1 MPVQVQIGF
10 LFFLFAAGL
19 IARRRGWLTPP
30 QAGKMVQL
38 VITVGLPALFLSD
51 VSRIPLHRE
60 LAALPTVAVIV
71 MLLTLVTALLLGRAM
86 HLARPSFGAFVICSM
101 SINNAFLFPFIIAG
115 WGKEAFAQLALFDL
129 GNTVIQATVI
139 YGVAAIF
146 GGHATGAGA
155 LLKRMLSFP
164 PLWALVVALAINL
177 GGWHLPPLATTVL
190 GWTGRLILQLVV
202 LALGVMFDAKLLGS
216 RNVLGALALRIVFGL
231 AIGFACVEAFGLTGL
246 TRSVLLLGSA
256 APIGFSAVV
265 IASREHLD
273 RELAA
278 SAASLS
284 VLLALVYVPLALWLL
299 HQP

>member
-1 MPVQVQIGF
+1 MPVHLQIGF
-10 LFFLFAAGL
+10 LIVLFVAGL
-19 IARRRGWLTPP
+19 IARRSGWLTRP

-51 VSRIPLHRE
+51 VSRIPLHRD
-60 LAALPTVAVIV
+60 LIALPAVAVVV
-71 MLLTLVTALLLGRAM
+71 MLLTLLAALVVGRWMGLGR
-86 HLARPSFGAFVICSM
+86 PSYGAFVICSM
-101 SINNAFLFPFIIAG
+101 SINNAFLFPFVIAG
-115 WGKEAFAQLALFDL
+115 WGQQAFAQLALFDL

-139 YGVAAIF
+139 YGVAAVF
-146 GGHATGAGA
+146 GGHGAGALA

-164 PLWALVVALAINL
+164 PLWALIVALGINL
-177 GGWHLPPLATTVL
+177 GGLHLPPLLTTVL
-190 GWTGRLILQLVV
+190 GFTGRTILLLVV
-202 LALGVMFDAKLLGS
+202 LALGVLFDAKLLRSGS
-216 RNVLGALALRIVFGL
+216 VLGVLALRIGLGL
-231 AIGFACVEAFGLTGL
+231 AIGLACVEVFGLTGL
-246 TRSVLLLGSA
+246 TRAVLLLGSA

-284 VLLALVYVPLALWLL
+284 VLLGLFYVPLALWLL